1 MLSADEDDYI
11 DAMLLDVN
19 TVLMCQFMFLIQINQ

>member
-1 MLSADEDDYI
+1 MSSADKDDYI
-11 DAMLLDVN
+11 AAMLLVVN